1 MFILE
6 SKVVMFQY
14 VRVSIHYQALVVK
27 AAPVA
32 TIAVS
37 VASIRRWRVKGH
49 QDHLPAIVAVLIPV
63 RQRTMMM
70 GVKLYVIIDGL
81 RGQWW
86 RSLLRLLHRPLTQ
99 AFITAVAVQNNLIET
114 LRRDLLPEEFLKVT
128 TYLCTVL
135 ENEYGPL
142 TYKINTMQMR
152 SLWESKTY
160 P

>member
-32 TIAVS
+32 TITVS
-37 VASIRRWRVKGH
+37 VSSIRRWRVKGH

-86 RSLLRLLHRPLTQ
+86 RSLLRLLHRWPLTQ
-99 AFITAVAVQNNLIET
+99 AFITAVAVPSNLIET

-128 TYLCTVL
+128 TYVQFWKMNMDHL
-135 ENEYGPL
+135 L
-142 TYKINTMQMR
+142 TK
-152 SLWESKTY
+152 
-160 P
+160 